1 MPIVIITTDVDPK
14 TGKQYTI
21 RDEPKVPA
29 AMKIVFRQDGS
40 RNYVSDANNLE
51 FLNYNGKI
59 GIEFR
64 GSTSQTLSNK
74 PYGLTTYKADNV
86 TNNNV
91 SILDMPKE
99 NDWVLNALAFDNS
112 LIRDYLSYDLYRE
125 MGNYSPRQ
133 RFVEVIINGDYKG
146 LYIFMEKLKIDKD
159 RINITKMTSAD
170 NVLPELSGG
179 YVTKSDKPTGGD
191 PIAWQMYSNKG
202 AIVDFIHHSP
212 KPEEITLNQQNY
224 IKGVFLSLASVA
236 SNSSIVGGYPEIID
250 VPSFIDFMLMSEFA
264 SNVDSYQYSTFYH
277 KDRNGKLRAGPI
289 WDYNLTYGLDLFY
302 NNRSLKNVWQ
312 FNNNDNEGPKYWYDL
327 FNNAAFR
334 CYLTK
339 RWKEVNAVNQ
349 PLNYNYVS
357 NKIDQICSLIS
368 EAALREKDR
377 WGNAQNWSNEIATLK
392 SWISGRIEWIN
403 SQLKSYN
410 SCANVQTPKLAISKI
425 NYHPMSLIDDATDD
439 TLEFIAIT
447 NNSSQIV
454 NLTGI
459 YFRELGLVYQFPDNA
474 TIQPNQEIYLASNAD
489 KFKSWYGID
498 AFDQYFRFLSN
509 KSQRLW
515 LADAYGNTIDDVTY
529 YDESPW
535 PVQADGQGYYLQRN
549 DLNVSGASAS
559 NWIASNQVLTGTID
573 IVVSPDLILYPSPAT
588 DFVRIANSN
597 TEFISYEIFDIT
609 GQLVGNADLGV
620 DKSISLRGLSPNIY
634 LVKLHSIDGQV
645 LVKRVIKR

>member
-1 MPIVIITTDVDPK
+1 M
-14 TGKQYTI
+14 
-21 RDEPKVPA
+21 
-29 AMKIVFRQDGS
+29 
-40 RNYVSDANNLE
+40 
-51 FLNYNGKI
+51 
-59 GIEFR
+59 
-64 GSTSQTLSNK
+64 
-74 PYGLTTYKADNV
+74 
-86 TNNNV
+86 
-91 SILDMPKE
+91 
-99 NDWVLNALAFDNS
+99 
-112 LIRDYLSYDLYRE
+112 
-125 MGNYSPRQ
+125 
-133 RFVEVIINGDYKG
+133 
-146 LYIFMEKLKIDKD
+146 
-159 RINITKMTSAD
+159 
-170 NVLPELSGG
+170 
-179 YVTKSDKPTGGD
+179 
-191 PIAWQMYSNKG
+191 
-202 AIVDFIHHSP
+202 
-212 KPEEITLNQQNY
+212 
-224 IKGVFLSLASVA
+224 
-236 SNSSIVGGYPEIID
+236 
-250 VPSFIDFMLMSEFA
+250 
-264 SNVDSYQYSTFYH
+264 
-277 KDRNGKLRAGPI
+277 
-289 WDYNLTYGLDLFY
+289 
-302 NNRSLKNVWQ
+302 
-312 FNNNDNEGPKYWYDL
+312 
-327 FNNAAFR
+327 
-334 CYLTK
+334 
-339 RWKEVNAVNQ
+339 
-349 PLNYNYVS
+349 
-357 NKIDQICSLIS
+357 
-368 EAALREKDR
+368 
-377 WGNAQNWSNEIATLK
+377 GNAQNWSNEIATLK